1 MHPRI
6 LLSAILAAALSA
18 SGFCAD
24 TGIPR
29 PEYPRPQFER
39 SEWINL
45 NGEWSYTLDPVHIGL
60 EKGYAGSG
68 GFGGSIIVPFSPES
82 KLSGVGHTDF
92 ITGIW
97 YQRRITVPAEW
108 TGRRVRLNFGAVYYE
123 TDVFIDGKFAGR
135 HFGGTSSFSLDITA
149 FVDGGGEHNLVVY
162 AKSDLRS
169 GLQPAGKQS
178 LRSESYSC
186 MYTRTTGIWQTVWME
201 PVAEKGLRSVRL
213 GTDIDQKQIVFEPSF
228 YAEGGT
234 RLEVVVKDGGK
245 VVGRRT
251 CAAKSGLPVVLP
263 LKNMKLWSPES
274 PFLYDIEY
282 RVLDDG
288 GTVIDRV
295 TSYAGM
301 RKIHTDGKL
310 IYLNNKP
317 FYMRL
322 VLDQGYYPD
331 SQWTAPSDEA
341 LRRDIELSMAAG
353 FNGARLHQKVFEER
367 FHYWADRLGYLTWG
381 ESSSWGVDLNDV
393 RAARNFILEWSEI
406 VERDANHP
414 SIVVWTP
421 MNEEFWP
428 DNVQYPRL
436 CEDLYRLTKAI
447 DPARPINICSGGV
460 QPVTDIWTEH
470 HYEQNPDKLR
480 DILWNDGAM
489 FSRRPETYYGRTA
502 NMGFNDTSYQGGE
515 PYSFKDYDGSIP
527 YILDEFGGIKWVKGQ
542 DGTSVN
548 SETESWGYGKSVVS
562 IEDFYARLE
571 AQVNTVLSLSGH
583 IWGYC
588 YTQLTDVEQEQN
600 GIYCY
605 DRSAKFDMTRIR
617 AIFSREPEAAAGV
630 APTAS
635 RAPQEIAVTAHR
647 GFWNCEEAGYA
658 ENSIKSLELAQ
669 QYGMWGSE
677 FDVQLTSDHVILV
690 HHDPY
695 IDGVRIWDHDYAD
708 FKDCRLK
715 NGEKI
720 PTLDEYLTQGEKN
733 SKTVL
738 VLELKKQI
746 DKAHEDYMVDQS
758 VKALKEHGLYN
769 PARVIFLSFSL
780 NMCERLAALCQG
792 FTVQYLDGDK
802 SPEELAK
809 LGINGIGYHYTVF
822 AENPTW
828 FKQARDNKMSINCWT
843 VNEEKDIQSMIDL
856 GVDCIST
863 NEPLLVRKKLGKR
876 EKVN

>member
-1 MHPRI
+1 MHHRI

-515 PYSFKDYDGSIP
+515 LYSFKDYDGSIP

-542 DGTSVN
+542 DGASVN